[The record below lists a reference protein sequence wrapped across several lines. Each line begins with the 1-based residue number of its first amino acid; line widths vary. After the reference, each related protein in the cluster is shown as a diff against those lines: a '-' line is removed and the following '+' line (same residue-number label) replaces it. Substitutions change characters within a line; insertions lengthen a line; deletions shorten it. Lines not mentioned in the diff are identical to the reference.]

1 MTKSFY
7 VIVPFYPPMVSVKTP
22 AISIEKRMPSA
33 LTEEEFERAKIQ
45 LWQRMEFVA
54 HGLRGCGLS
63 CVPLNT
69 QELIELFWSIYH
81 PEEAEVGYYP
91 EVPPELIS

>member
-7 VIVPFYPPMVSVKTP
+7 VIVPFYPSLIAVKKGKPTVL
-22 AISIEKRMPSA
+22 S
-33 LTEEEFERAKIQ
+33 EEEFRRAKVQ

-54 HGLRGCGLS
+54 HGLRGCGLF
-63 CVPLNT
+63 CTYLGT

-81 PEEAEVGYYP
+81 PEESEIGYYP
-91 EVPPELIS
+91 EVPPELIT